1 MSHHFILLN
10 SLHIYLHFSS
20 SPPLQRIRTDHDT
33 KMATNGNQPGEHLEH
48 NKEASPVADLD
59 AEHTAALNQIKTASS
74 VNISPELFE
83 KLYLSPI
90 NRQNVVRADLRKT
103 FGNPTPM

>member
-1 MSHHFILLN
+1 
-10 SLHIYLHFSS
+10 
-20 SPPLQRIRTDHDT
+20 
-33 KMATNGNQPGEHLEH
+33 MATNGNQPGEHVEH
-48 NKEASPVADLD
+48 NKEAGPVADPD